1 MVLDIMMEFV
11 VQVRVHVCV
20 HISVVCVVLMYHKIN
35 EKLNLGIYVHVVYYT
50 FGLSGLVQFFHS
62 LFLSQERKLTCSQQS
77 SFIAQ
82 FVQHC
87 AGIAKVMGLNPVFQ
101 VHRVDALIVQQVSK
115 SFLQFISNK
124 QFTNVHFF
132 Q

>member
-1 MVLDIMMEFV
+1 MTLHMIIAMVLDIMMEFV

-20 HISVVCVVLMYHKIN
+20 PISVLCVVLMYQKIN

-50 FGLSGLVQFFHS
+50 FDLSGLVQFFHS

-87 AGIAKVMGLNPVFQ
+87 AGIAKVMGLNPVE
-101 VHRVDALIVQQVSK
+101 V
-115 SFLQFISNK
+115 
-124 QFTNVHFF
+124 T
-132 Q
+132 